1 MNYQFVWDIEGT
13 PQAEFEMGFEL
24 FTQWFC
30 DEIGTDTLKINA
42 LKTLISQ
49 LQDGAILEHT
59 IKGNTLTMILNHDE
73 IEITADS
80 LEADIPDEMPEGTEI
95 SDDGCVSGCGLA
107 DFVSVLDSWEAF
119 VLGQG

>member
-1 MNYQFVWDIEGT
+1 MNYQFVSDIEGT

-30 DEIGTDTLKINA
+30 DEIGTDTAKITE

-49 LQDGAILEHT
+49 LQDGAILEHI
-59 IKGNTLTMILNHDE
+59 IKGNTLTMILNQDE

-80 LEADIPDEMPEGTEI
+80 LQADIPDADDMPEGTEI
-95 SDDGCVSGCGLA
+95 SDDGCISGCGLA

-119 VLGQG
+119 VG

>member
-30 DEIGTDTLKINA
+30 DEIGSDINKINE
-42 LKTLISQ
+42 LHTLISQ
-49 LQDGAILEHT
+49 LQSGEILEHS
-59 IKGNTLTMILNHDE
+59 IKGESLTMVLNPDE

-80 LEADIPDEMPEGTEI
+80 LQADIPDADDMPEGTEV
-95 SDDGCVSGCGLA
+95 SDDGCMSGCGLE
-107 DFVSVLDSWEAF
+107 DFAVVLESWKEF
-119 VLGQG
+119 IEG